1 MDFFFFLISNCSR
14 EELGTKTSWGGA
26 PGKGLEEH
34 LKESVHLRDGLG
46 EGQWVSGVSW
56 EESRLTGD
64 PVIGTAS
71 VEG

>member
-1 MDFFFFLISNCSR
+1 MGR
-14 EELGTKTSWGGA
+14 VGEGLG
-26 PGKGLEEH
+26 ER

-46 EGQWVSGVSW
+46 EGQRVLEVSW

-64 PVIGTAS
+64 SVIGTAS